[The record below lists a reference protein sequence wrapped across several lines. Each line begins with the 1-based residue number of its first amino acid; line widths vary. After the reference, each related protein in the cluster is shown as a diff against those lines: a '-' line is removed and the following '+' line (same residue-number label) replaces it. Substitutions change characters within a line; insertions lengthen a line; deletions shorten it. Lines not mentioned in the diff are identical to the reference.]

1 MRVSREQAAEN
12 RERIVDVAARL
23 FRERGFD
30 GVGVADLMKNAGLTH
45 GGFYG
50 HFDSKE
56 ALMAEACEHAI
67 AETGKRWQTLTRQG
81 EPGAFGRLARRYL
94 SARHRDQPGDGCV
107 LAALANDAARQSP
120 PVRHAYTRSVQR
132 FIALLA
138 GVVPGRGEAARRR
151 KAVAACATMVGAL
164 ILSRAVDD
172 DALSREILDA
182 VTDQLN
188 ARPHT
193 PSH

>member
-12 RERIVDVAARL
+12 RERIVAVAARL

-30 GVGVADLMKNAGLTH
+30 GIGVADLMKNAGLTH

-56 ALMAEACEHAI
+56 ALMAEACEYAI
-67 AETGKRWQTLTRQG
+67 AETSQRWEALTRQG
-81 EPGAFGRLARRYL
+81 EPGAFARLTHRYL
-94 SARHRDQPGDGCV
+94 GTRHRDRPGDGCV

-120 PVRHAYTRSVQR
+120 PARRAYTRSVQR
-132 FIALLA
+132 FIDLLG

-151 KAVAACATMVGAL
+151 KAVAACAAMVGAL

-172 DALSREILDA
+172 DALSREILDVVA
-182 VTDQLN
+182 DQYG
-188 ARPHT
+188 A